1 MENFFSPQVLLLR
14 DSSGEKTKKKVA
26 SSKKSKEKLKI
37 CCHNSGHLLQLY
49 LDFTAEKMAKE

>member
-1 MENFFSPQVLLLR
+1 MTR
-14 DSSGEKTKKKVA
+14 AGETKKKVA
-26 SSKKSKEKLKI
+26 HSKKSKEKLKI